1 METHFLTCKQI
12 VINPKKIE
20 PEHPQAIKLIIDK
33 TLFSLV
39 WYGKSAI
46 SKLLSKLLKVP
57 FSAAGYK

>member
-39 WYGKSAI
+39 
-46 SKLLSKLLKVP
+46 
-57 FSAAGYK
+57 